1 MKTIIVKATSQDREK
16 IITFIK
22 KLEKYTDRQ
31 IKDAVI
37 CTRYLNTDNY
47 NTVIG
52 ELKDATSLDDYD
64 LFIVDVNVCDFKKEG
79 ITGSDIIY
87 SIKKRVSNAKILAY
101 TMADRIWDIRSL
113 LNLGV
118 NGLVYKGST
127 ELELSEAVVTLMKGD
142 KYYCSHFRQMMVENN
157 YLNPDSY
164 LLKCKLNPME
174 VAIIRCAAY
183 GMTSKEI
190 SSYMKRSINTIMDYR
205 KRLFV
210 KFGVNSMEQLLMKA
224 FSNGFPLKSNK
235 NIFEHK
241 YRTIY

>member
-1 MKTIIVKATSQDREK
+1 MSSKSIFNIAVFESCSLTYYGISFYIKNKLPNSIVNIVKIST
-16 IITFIK
+16 IK
-22 KLEKYTDRQ
+22 KLFKSN
-31 IKDAVI
+31 
-37 CTRYLNTDNY
+37 L
-47 NTVIG
+47 
-52 ELKDATSLDDYD
+52 DYD

-127 ELELSEAVVTLMKGD
+127 ELELLEAVTTLMKGD